1 MDTGSG
7 RFDWA
12 RLVAGLAILGIGA
25 VLVFDKTGF
34 STGTNFWDFW
44 PLILIAVGITRLAN
58 SGDGEHR
65 QGALTLTFIGCW
77 LLIASLGLFGLDY
90 GDSWPLVLVAIGLA
104 ILLTAWSPGRLA
116 KGLFLILLGTFFQIT
131 ILGLFGL
138 SMEISWPFVI
148 VAIGLWV
155 VISSFFPGTSRCCGG
170 SRLRKEEGLS

>member
-25 VLVFDKTGF
+25 VLVLDKTGF

-44 PLILIAVGITRLAN
+44 PLILVAVGITRLAN
-58 SGDGEHR
+58 SEDGEHR

-90 GDSWPLVLVAIGLA
+90 GDSWPLVLVAVGLA
-104 ILLTAWSPGRLA
+104 ILLSAWSPRRWA
-116 KGLFLILLGTFFQIT
+116 KGLFLILLGTWFQIT

-138 SMEISWPFVI
+138 SMEMSWPFVI
-148 VAIGLWV
+148 VAVGLWV
-155 VISSFFPGTSRCCGG
+155 VISSFFPDTSLCCED
-170 SRLRKEEGLS
+170 RKCCKGEG